1 MELGLAGKTVIV
13 TGGGSNIGR
22 GIVLAFA
29 REGSNIVN
37 AEIDEKQ
44 GQKVADEANTL
55 LGGLGGQAISVRTDV
70 TNQESVQAM
79 VKATLDR
86 FGRIDAL
93 VNCVGGSGRPH
104 KFLETPEDEC
114 EQDIQLTFL
123 SVVNCTKAVLG
134 HMIERKYGR
143 IINIG
148 SPAGQSGL
156 AGRMAAVYGGL
167 KGGVIA
173 LSKALAWEV
182 GRYGI
187 TVNIVVPGW
196 TIPKG
201 TGDVAE
207 ASVWKHWGEQ
217 GVELFS
223 PETLQKAMQYQPIQ
237 RLGGPEDTADM
248 VVFLASER
256 ASYVTAQTISVT
268 GGATAW

>member
-44 GQKVADEANTL
+44 GQRVADEANTL
-55 LGGLGGQAISVRTDV
+55 PDRLGGQAISIRTDV

-93 VNCVGGSGRPH
+93 VNCVGGGGRPR
-104 KFLETPEDEC
+104 KFLETPGEEC
-114 EQDIQLTFL
+114 EKEVDLTFL
-123 SVVNCTKAVLG
+123 SVVNCMKAVLG

-143 IINIG
+143 IVNIG
-148 SPAGQSGL
+148 SPSGQSGL

-167 KGGVIA
+167 KGAVA
-173 LSKALAWEV
+173 SLSKAVAWEV

-187 TVNIVVPGW
+187 TVNVVIPGW

-201 TGDVAE
+201 SGDVAE
-207 ASVWKHWGEQ
+207 ACVWKQQ
-217 GVELFS
+217 GIDLFT
-223 PETLQKAMQYQPIQ
+223 PETLQKGMQYQPIQ
-237 RLGGPEDTADM
+237 RLGKPEDTADM
-248 VVFLASER
+248 VVFLASDR
-256 ASYVTAQTISVT
+256 ASYVTAQTISVS